1 MITFLCKNNTKIW
14 VILKV
19 CVYNIE
25 INKKETKTMP
35 EKQTNIEIDLQIKST
50 AELDESVKKDLE
62 QEDKS
67 IASLLEEEGDD
78 GTS

>member
-1 MITFLCKNNTKIW
+1 
-14 VILKV
+14 
-19 CVYNIE
+19 
-25 INKKETKTMP
+25 MP